1 MSSNR
6 PSKKASASTK
16 RLVES
21 LPMHTIGNILRRS
34 YGFRRDIMRISKEE
48 KPKRMRYA
56 VTQQQADS
64 MDID

>member
-1 MSSNR
+1 
-6 PSKKASASTK
+6 
-16 RLVES
+16 
-21 LPMHTIGNILRRS
+21 MHTIGNILRRS